1 MDFGKRQ
8 QFGVVI
14 SLEQRNVRVR
24 MQSGQEIHTALG
36 QCIPVTPTSN
46 TMNKGRTDAEFND
59 FLSLKFGCD
68 TMLNRFENNIK
79 KLQESM
85 TQIDGMGKPSKLSS
99 LYMTVATVN
108 AQSPDEV
115 EEIRTKTL
123 KVFQRFM
130 DLVNGPLLVTFN
142 GIGFGDHQVVW
153 LDQVLG

>member
-1 MDFGKRQ
+1 
-8 QFGVVI
+8 
-14 SLEQRNVRVR
+14 
-24 MQSGQEIHTALG
+24 
-36 QCIPVTPTSN
+36 
-46 TMNKGRTDAEFND
+46 MNKGKTDAEFTD
-59 FLSLKFGCD
+59 FLSLEFGCD

-99 LYMTVATVN
+99 LHMTVATVN
-108 AQSPDEV
+108 AQSPDQV

-153 LDQVLG
+153 LDQVLGLETVECLREMIDEELGQFITDHRFNAHLTI